1 MPIQIWLFSA
11 LVASSVPILW
21 WGLTGSKTVSVKA
34 LNNLGDRRPSD
45 LRTIRLEQPPVER
58 ILLPVFKHLG
68 SVAHRFTPTN
78 WIQRY
83 ERSLGEAGKL
93 GTWTPEQVIGAKVFL
108 TILATLWSTIRVLG
122 EPTSNT
128 TALAVVVIGLAF
140 FLPDLLLSSTASRRK
155 EEIELELPDVLD
167 QLTMS
172 VEAGLGFEAAISRIA
187 NQQNHVLAQEFG
199 RLMQDIQLGTPR
211 SVALEALSKRSGVE
225 DLRHVVLSLR
235 QAEKLGV
242 PLAQTLRVMSD
253 QMRQKRAFRAEEKAH
268 KLPIKII
275 FPLGFCI
282 LPALFVVILG
292 PAIIQLIDVF

>member
-1 MPIQIWLFSA
+1 MPIHIWLSSA
-11 LVASSVPILW
+11 LVAISVPILW
-21 WGLTGSKTVSVKA
+21 WAMTGNKAVSAKA

-45 LRTIRLEQPPVER
+45 LRTIRLEQPPAER
-58 ILLPVFKHLG
+58 IFLPIFKSLG
-68 SVAHRFTPTN
+68 SFAHRFTPAN

-83 ERSLGEAGKL
+83 DRSLGEAGKL
-93 GTWTPEQVIGAKVFL
+93 GNWTPEQVIGSKVFL
-108 TILATLWSTIRVLG
+108 SMLATLWSTFRVLAAPSG
-122 EPTSNT
+122 NT
-128 TALAVVVIGLAF
+128 IALAVVVTGLAF

-187 NQQNHVLAQEFG
+187 TQQDHILAEEFG

-211 SVALEALSKRSGVE
+211 SDALEALSRRSGVE

-282 LPALFVVILG
+282 LPALFIVILG
-292 PAIIQLIDVF
+292 PAVIQLASVF